1 MWVTRFDR
9 SWTFYQLF
17 TGVIT
22 MKFSLAALVVACAV
36 ASPAF
41 SAGFDIPPMLPP
53 HQFDIPPMLPPHSVA
68 MAAAQGPTFDIPPM
82 LPPHQFDIPPMLPP
96 HSAASQQNA

>member
-1 MWVTRFDR
+1 
-9 SWTFYQLF
+9 
-17 TGVIT
+17 

-41 SAGFDIPPMLPP
+41 AGFDIPPLLPPHQFDIPPMLPPHSVVQNAVAGPTFDIPPLLPP

-68 MAAAQGPTFDIPPM
+68 
-82 LPPHQFDIPPMLPP
+82 L
-96 HSAASQQNA
+96 QQNA

>member
-1 MWVTRFDR
+1 
-9 SWTFYQLF
+9 
-17 TGVIT
+17 
-22 MKFSLAALVVACAV
+22 MKFSLAALAVACAV

-41 SAGFDIPPMLPP
+41 ASFDIPPMLPP

-68 MAAAQGPTFDIPPM
+68 LTTVSGPTFDIPPM

-96 HSAASQQNA
+96 HSVASQQNA